1 MQPFKRA
8 FGLPLRFAR
17 AQRRRAR
24 FDAICRQ
31 NGLKLDYERNKEGMD
46 ILDEVFVQRLYAD
59 YFPFYRCNTILDV
72 GGHFGYFAIF
82 AAMNSAP
89 NSRIVTVEPSSQN
102 VAILRA
108 NIAGCGLPQTQI
120 NVIHGAAADQ
130 TGTLDLHV
138 SKAHNC
144 SLYADHAK
152 SIAPGST
159 MRTERVN
166 VHTLADLMAQHE
178 LLSVDVMKLDCEG
191 AEYPIIYNTPTD
203 VLGRVKVIMM
213 EFHDMKDP
221 ERDGLSMVRQLADK
235 GFRVVLFRH
244 LPTTMNFNYGK
255 IIAVRD

>member
-8 FGLPLRFAR
+8 FSLPLRIAR

-24 FDAICRQ
+24 FAAICRQ
-31 NGLKLDYERNKEGMD
+31 NGLKLDYERNKDGMD

-82 AAMNSAP
+82 AATNSAP
-89 NSRIVTVEPSSQN
+89 GSRIVTVEPSSQN

-108 NIAGCGLPQTQI
+108 NMSACGLPQI
-120 NVIHGAAADQ
+120 DVVHGAVADQ
-130 TGTLDLHV
+130 AGTLDLHI

-159 MRTERVN
+159 TSTERVS
-166 VHTLADLMAQHE
+166 VHTLAELMEQHK
-178 LLSVDVMKLDCEG
+178 LFKIDVMKLDCEG
-191 AEYPIIYNTPTD
+191 AEYPIICNTPAD
-203 VLGRVKVIMM
+203 VLARVSVIMM

-221 ERDGLSMVRQLADK
+221 ERSGLAMVRQLDDK
-235 GFRVVLFRH
+235 GFHVVLFRH
-244 LPTTMNFNYGK
+244 LPTTMNLNYGK
-255 IIAVRD
+255 IIAVRN